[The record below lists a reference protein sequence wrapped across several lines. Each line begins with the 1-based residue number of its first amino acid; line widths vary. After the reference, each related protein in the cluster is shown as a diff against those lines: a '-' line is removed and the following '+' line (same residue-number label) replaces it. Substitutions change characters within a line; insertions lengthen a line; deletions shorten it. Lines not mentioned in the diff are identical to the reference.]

1 MANNTKIYNSA
12 FSAFIQGAVA
22 SWQTS
27 TTQSNYN
34 NLKAAA
40 TAFATKVDAGIPYSD
55 GLTDAEAQLLFAIC
69 SGVMEMR
76 YKTDAEAQVS
86 TFWTSIAAVIAA
98 IYTNSR
104 TGLV

>member
-1 MANNTKIYNSA
+1 MANNNALYNSA
-12 FSAFIQGAVA
+12 YSAFIQGAVA

-40 TAFATKVDAGIPYSD
+40 TAFATKVDANIPYSESLAD
-55 GLTDAEAQLLFAIC
+55 SEIQLLFAIC

-76 YKTDAEAQVS
+76 YKTDAAAQVS

-98 IYTNSR
+98 IYNNSIS
-104 TGLV
+104 GLL